1 MNTKNKLKAT
11 LLIAAGALLLGIS
24 TTQPTSASA
33 TASSTTST
41 TKSTSTR
48 YDAQI
53 VTPKSLASG
62 YQIYSN
68 VPGVKNTTGTPT
80 TTTDSSEYNNQYV
93 RVMQTQKAKSVT
105 YAQIRLNGKIL
116 GWINANALKQTSFK
130 AIAQAT
136 MQKYNAVGS
145 VLVSHNKSLQPTL
158 VNNGYANM
166 LHSTKNTSD
175 GSVLYPLASLQNTM
189 TAAMI
194 QQLINTKKLTA
205 TTTLSKYFPQVAH
218 SKTITIQQ
226 LLTMTSGIKGT
237 IKAPD
242 DQVTEDQAYTNAIKA
257 LKSTN
262 KHSFSYSDINYVLLA
277 GVIAKVTG
285 KSYTKNLQ
293 SRILNKL
300 GMKNTYAINE
310 TQPDLTAIKAVSYSS
325 SNGNDYQNSQSV
337 SYPALSALPGAGNVL
352 TTPSDYYKFVI
363 GLQNGKV
370 LTAKGYQQL
379 TSYSTKYSGGMYVD
393 QKGMKSNN
401 GTYDGSGFNTGY
413 TASDGNQHVAVVFL
427 NQSPLKN
434 NMTASAFLT
443 KMNIVATYY

>member
-33 TASSTTST
+33 SATASSTTST

-53 VTPKSLASG
+53 ITPKSLASG

-80 TTTDSSEYNNQYV
+80 TTTDSSKYNNQYV

-218 SKTITIQQ
+218 SKTITI
-226 LLTMTSGIKGT
+226 
-237 IKAPD
+237 
-242 DQVTEDQAYTNAIKA
+242 
-257 LKSTN
+257 
-262 KHSFSYSDINYVLLA
+262 
-277 GVIAKVTG
+277 
-285 KSYTKNLQ
+285 
-293 SRILNKL
+293 
-300 GMKNTYAINE
+300 
-310 TQPDLTAIKAVSYSS
+310 
-325 SNGNDYQNSQSV
+325 
-337 SYPALSALPGAGNVL
+337 
-352 TTPSDYYKFVI
+352 
-363 GLQNGKV
+363 
-370 LTAKGYQQL
+370 
-379 TSYSTKYSGGMYVD
+379 
-393 QKGMKSNN
+393 
-401 GTYDGSGFNTGY
+401 
-413 TASDGNQHVAVVFL
+413 
-427 NQSPLKN
+427 
-434 NMTASAFLT
+434 
-443 KMNIVATYY
+443 